1 MAIVTLLDWCSANGI
16 RIHPNLRIIHDE
28 KMGICVHAANDP
40 IMSDQS
46 LVVIPKSAVLSA
58 RSCTLADH
66 IPHAPYGHDAT
77 LTLALALYSEQLLLY
92 RSRWTGY
99 LQSLPTEQNWHG
111 IALFWGAATL
121 RDPLSSQGTTDDGRR
136 VESGGLDRD
145 SDTVEARRWL
155 RGTEAETY
163 LLLRDPPRTPLLDDI
178 SGFYSSVAAPLL
190 ERVGLSGSERGF
202 QHAYA
207 LVSSRAF
214 MVDAYHGLAMVPIA
228 DAFNHTQ
235 ENSIHLEVRI
245 YGTDGS
251 RPRRK
256 RQREDFAYRSNVE

>member
-1 MAIVTLLDWCSANGI
+1 
-16 RIHPNLRIIHDE
+16 
-28 KMGICVHAANDP
+28 
-40 IMSDQS
+40 MSV
-46 LVVIPKSAVLSA
+46 VVIPKSAVLST

-77 LTLALALYSEQLLLY
+77 LTLALALYSEQCVPSFEKFDCALLVRVPTPISAFLRRLLLY
-92 RSRWTGY
+92 HSRWAGY
-99 LQSLPTEQNWHG
+99 LQSLPKEQNWHG

-121 RDPLSSQGTTDDGRR
+121 RDPLSSCGTTSDDGSR

-145 SDTVEARRWL
+145 SDAVEARQWL
-155 RGTEAETY
+155 RGTEAETH
-163 LLLRDPPRTPLLDDI
+163 LLLRDSPRTPLLVCPFTGPTGDKLTESRLTFLPLQYVQDDI

-190 ERVGLSGSERGF
+190 ERVGLSASERGF

-228 DAFNHTQ
+228 DA
-235 ENSIHLEVRI
+235 
-245 YGTDGS
+245 
-251 RPRRK
+251 
-256 RQREDFAYRSNVE
+256 